1 VTVNPC
7 IALLE
12 FDSVA
17 AGIVAGDAMV
27 KRAPVDTIHAGTVQ
41 PGHYLVLVA
50 GTVADVE
57 EAVDAGRTASAAS
70 LLDVVVLPDVHRDLV
85 AALRGRRVPGEI
97 EALGIIETRS
107 VASML
112 EASDAGVKGAA
123 VEILEVHLADGLG
136 GKGYVLF
143 GGTVSDVEAAVEI
156 GTTRVHAGHLVRN
169 AVISRLHGE
178 MWANLEDHPRFGRR
192 VGREGG
198 DAGAAG

>member
-1 VTVNPC
+1 VNPC

-27 KRAPVDTIHAGTVQ
+27 KRAPVQALHAGTVQ
-41 PGHYLVLVA
+41 PGNYLVLVA
-50 GTVADVE
+50 GEVADVE
-57 EAVDAGRTASAAS
+57 EAVGAGRAASADA
-70 LLDVVVLPDVHRDLV
+70 LLDLVLLPDVHADVV
-85 AALRGRRVPGEI
+85 AALRGRRVPGAI
-97 EALGIIETRS
+97 EALGIVETIS

-123 VEILEVHLADGLG
+123 VEILEVNLADGLG

-156 GTTRVHAGHLVRN
+156 GSGRVRPGHVVRR
-169 AVISRLHGE
+169 AVISQLHEE
-178 MWANLEDHPRFGRR
+178 MWANLEDHPRFLPR
-192 VGREGG
+192 VGREGSG
-198 DAGAAG
+198 GGATG